1 MTNLDSISP
10 PALGA
15 MSLGSAAK
23 FAKSGIFGQAFQ
35 GAVSSVPAT
44 VIPAVHPSTSTQ
56 SDPGEGEPATSI
68 TGASSKLQTALAD
81 FMKEARKTPA
91 ERAHDQILAK
101 HHLSEDGYKA
111 LSPDARKLID
121 QEILTR
127 TRLLM
132 KNSTSADPS
141 ASSTAYGGDR
151 AAIPT

>member
-23 FAKSGIFGQAFQ
+23 FARSGIFGQAFQ

-44 VIPAVHPSTSTQ
+44 VHHTIHPSTSTQ

-101 HHLSEDGYKA
+101 HHLSEAGYTA
-111 LSPDARKLID
+111 LSPA
-121 QEILTR
+121 
-127 TRLLM
+127 
-132 KNSTSADPS
+132 
-141 ASSTAYGGDR
+141 
-151 AAIPT
+151 